1 MNVLIHGIFSSIFQ
15 FMTLETFIWPLTTSS
30 IPKRLRWFT
39 AVDYCLWAAL
49 PLILWMENKI
59 PMNEDRVLVPFK
71 VGLVETIITS
81 SSNELLLKRLW
92 LNPFG
97 LVWHAEN
104 GLPEIHP
111 LYSLYFP
118 FQPWKSRLFCMFC
131 PAREPFSSIVRWE
144 QSFFVAL
151 PLLLLKIYYHFKSL
165 NWVQR
170 VPI

>member
-1 MNVLIHGIFSSIFQ
+1 MNILIHGIFSSIFQ

-39 AVDYCLWAAL
+39 AVDYCLCFHWFYEWKTRFQ
-49 PLILWMENKI
+49 WMRI
-59 PMNEDRVLVPFK
+59 VLVPFK